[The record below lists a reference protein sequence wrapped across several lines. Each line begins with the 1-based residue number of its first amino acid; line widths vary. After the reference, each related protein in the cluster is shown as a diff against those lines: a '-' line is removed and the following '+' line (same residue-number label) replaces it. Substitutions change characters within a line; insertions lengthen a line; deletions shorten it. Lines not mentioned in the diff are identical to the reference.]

1 MEELSKEKQEYFAGR
16 KKEELFFDWW
26 AKVEHYQHLYNLRM
40 AWDEGYRIAIEQA
53 SKKSEEVSN

>member
-1 MEELSKEKQEYFAGR
+1 MEQLSKEKQEYFASR

-40 AWDEGYRIAIEQA
+40 AWDEGYRIATEQVA
-53 SKKSEEVSN
+53 KESEEVSK

>member
-1 MEELSKEKQEYFAGR
+1 MEELSKEKQEYFASR

-53 SKKSEEVSN
+53 EKKEEVGN

>member
-40 AWDEGYRIAIEQA
+40 AWDEGYRIATEQA
-53 SKKSEEVSN
+53 SKKEEVA

>member
-53 SKKSEEVSN
+53 SKKEEVA

>member
-1 MEELSKEKQEYFAGR
+1 MEQLSKEKQEYFAGR